1 MLVKNFYTILSFDA
15 SDQHLEATLLF
26 NPDHEVYLGHF
37 PGQPVVPGVIQLQI
51 VKELFEQHLKRKLK
65 LVSMA
70 QAKFLMIIV
79 PDKQVALISISYKQ
93 TDEGSFQVD
102 ASISSHQETATKL
115 KAIYRLSES
124 S

>member
-1 MLVKNFYTILSFDA
+1 MLVKKFYTILSFDS

-65 LVSMA
+65 LISML

-79 PDKQVALISISYKQ
+79 PDKQVALISISYKH

-102 ASISSHQETATKL
+102 ASISSNQLTATKL
-115 KAIYRLSES
+115 KAVYCLSES

>member
-1 MLVKNFYTILSFDA
+1 MLVKNFYTILSFDS

-65 LVSMA
+65 LVSML

-79 PDKQVALISISYKQ
+79 PDKQMVLISISYKQ
-93 TDEGSFQVD
+93 TDESSFQVD
-102 ASISSHQETATKL
+102 ASISANQQTATKL
-115 KAIYRLSES
+115 KAIYSLNES
-124 S
+124 L

>member
-1 MLVKNFYTILSFDA
+1 MLVKNFYNILSFNA

-51 VKELFEQHLKRKLK
+51 VKELLEQHLKRQLQ
-65 LVSMA
+65 LVSML

-79 PDKQVALISISYKQ
+79 PEGQVVLISISYKQ
-93 TDEGSFQVD
+93 TDESSFQVD
-102 ASISSHQETATKL
+102 ASISTYQQTATKL

-124 S
+124 L

>member
-1 MLVKNFYTILSFDA
+1 MLVKNFYTILSFNA
-15 SDQHLEATLLF
+15 SDQHLEAPLLF

-51 VKELFEQHLKRKLK
+51 VKELLEQHLKQKLK
-65 LVSMA
+65 LVSMS

-79 PDKQVALISISYKQ
+79 PDKQVVLISISYKQ

-102 ASISSHQETATKL
+102 ASISTNQQTATKL
-115 KAIYRLSES
+115 KAVYRLSES
-124 S
+124 L

>member
-1 MLVKNFYTILSFDA
+1 MLVKNFYTILSFDS

-65 LVSMA
+65 LVSML

-79 PDKQVALISISYKQ
+79 PDKQMVLISISYKQ
-93 TDEGSFQVD
+93 TDESSFQVD
-102 ASISSHQETATKL
+102 ASIGANQQTATKL
-115 KAIYRLSES
+115 KAIYSLNES
-124 S
+124 L

>member
-1 MLVKNFYTILSFDA
+1 MLVKNFNNILSFDA

-51 VKELFEQHLKRKLK
+51 VKELLEQHLKRQLQ
-65 LVSMA
+65 LVSMS

-102 ASISSHQETATKL
+102 ASISTNRQTATKL
-115 KAIYRLSES
+115 KAIYCLSELL
-124 S
+124 

>member
-1 MLVKNFYTILSFDA
+1 MLVKNFYTILSFDS

-51 VKELFEQHLKRKLK
+51 VKELLEQHLKQKLK
-65 LVSMA
+65 LVSMS

-79 PDKQVALISISYKQ
+79 PDKQVVLISISYKQ

-102 ASISSHQETATKL
+102 ASISTNQQTATKL
-115 KAIYRLSES
+115 KAVYRLSES
-124 S
+124 L